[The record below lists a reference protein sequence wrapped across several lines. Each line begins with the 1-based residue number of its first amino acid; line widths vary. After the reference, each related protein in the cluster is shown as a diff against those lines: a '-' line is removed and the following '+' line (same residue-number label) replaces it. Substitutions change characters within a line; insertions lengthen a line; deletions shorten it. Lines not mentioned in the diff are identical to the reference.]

1 MAPGLESKSAAAG
14 GAAPVVAA
22 TPAVRS
28 ASPATLRTRTLCVWM
43 KVLGLEVACRK
54 GSPAWV
60 LHVDEVGV
68 ARIFAPQEPGLK
80 NPRAALELPVASRG
94 SGTAQ
99 APKLV
104 LQSQLA
110 VPRELP
116 PQNAT
121 KTAGPVPNSV
131 NAAEAAPTVAL
142 NQLLRQAD
150 VLR

>member
-22 TPAVRS
+22 TPAVSS
-28 ASPATLRTRTLCVWM
+28 AS
-43 KVLGLEVACRK
+43 
-54 GSPAWV
+54 
-60 LHVDEVGV
+60 
-68 ARIFAPQEPGLK
+68 PQEPGLK
-80 NPRAALELPVASRG
+80 NPKAALELPVASRG